1 MHTTVWLEVKFALQ
15 LWTWMTWNYVARRV
29 VWGRAL
35 PCLFDGHSRRAGKT
49 VLRLALSSI
58 AAAFSIMDIYD
69 FFLFWPMLVE
79 ATAEYWFA
87 SLVQW
92 CFHNAHQIISSSLLY
107 LLARLLRQLTNLY
120 HHWTFSRFLSNLRE
134 HGSTLFT
141 GEDVDARHSTSP
153 TGMYCGAD
161 GLPRTTNSFEGW
173 RREFEQ
179 KMNTSHA
186 SRDCANS
193 SRPGSWRLGLCR
205 REWSSEGPSAS
216 IG

>member
-1 MHTTVWLEVKFALQ
+1 MNVDDMKLCSTACGLRTSVAVSLRRSFPASWKDRVKTSSKQYRGCFLIYGYLWL
-15 LWTWMTWNYVARRV
+15 
-29 VWGRAL
+29 
-35 PCLFDGHSRRAGKT
+35 
-49 VLRLALSSI
+49 
-58 AAAFSIMDIYD
+58 FS
-69 FFLFWPMLVE
+69 FWPMLVE

-205 REWSSEGPSAS
+205 REWSSGGPSAS